1 MMKNNLIIAILLVTF
16 ASACKKVTCGCTV
29 KEDAINYDKN
39 AEADDGSCIF
49 RTKIHLLPDSVEK
62 YPVEIYIDG
71 IKKETI
77 RKLKYTKEYG
87 MVAYVEKFPS
97 NEIHRYIV
105 VDTTGRIWKD
115 SFQTARTINQI
126 TTIKLTR

>member
-1 MMKNNLIIAILLVTF
+1 MMKYNLIITIVLF
-16 ASACKKVTCGCTV
+16 ALITACKKVTCGCTV
-29 KEDAINYDKN
+29 KEDAINYDKH

-49 RTKIHLLPDSVEK
+49 RTNIHLLPDSVEK

-71 IKKETI
+71 IKKAKI
-77 RKLKYTKEYG
+77 RKLKYTVEYG

-97 NEIHRYIV
+97 NEIHTYTV
-105 VDTTGRIWKD
+105 VDTFGRTWQD
-115 SFQTARTINQI
+115 TFQTARTINRI